1 MSSLRSALQ
10 PLGPHLSE
18 GLLSTET
25 FHQLLA
31 NLELLPEALSSAF
44 GFECPLGT
52 RATSPASIALYAP
65 LATGGPILSGED
77 SVTHLPEQLFR
88 NVAWRRLHAFG
99 ARWTESASRL
109 HVHVPSVRLRFDA
122 GASSPGLPVP
132 DVFVSFNPKT
142 FEPSDTFQKTAESA
156 LHLLLGAPLPFA
168 TSVRIARSLHALPPG
183 SRIVH
188 TGALLSRQSS
198 TVRLCIGGLTGP
210 ALPGYLQGLGWVGNP
225 RSLSGLLNDLQGIVD
240 TFDLSVDIGNEV
252 MPRLIL
258 QCHMRPTQPDGG
270 PGRTQALL
278 DYLVG
283 RSVCTA
289 EQREALLDWTGA
301 PLTQIPDAVLE
312 PTRIARRVGS
322 LQLIHVPGGM
332 LEARAFFGAVQRPFG
347 LAAYRAA
354 RASRA
359 ATLEGA
365 APAASL

>member
-1 MSSLRSALQ
+1 MPSLRSSLQ
-10 PLGPHLSE
+10 PLGPHLSG
-18 GLLSTET
+18 GLLSAGT
-25 FHQLLA
+25 FSQLLA

-52 RATSPASIALYAP
+52 RAMTPASFALYAP

-99 ARWTESASRL
+99 ARWTESTSRL

-122 GASSPGLPVP
+122 GDSSPGIPVP

-142 FEPSDTFQKTAESA
+142 FEASDSFQKTAESA

-183 SRIVH
+183 SRVIH
-188 TGALLSRQSS
+188 AGALLSRQSS
-198 TVRLCIGGLTGP
+198 TVRLCIGGLTGA
-210 ALPGYLQGLGWVGNP
+210 ALPSYLQGLGWVGNP
-225 RSLSGLLNDLQGIVD
+225 RSLSGLLTDLKDIVD

-252 MPRLIL
+252 MPRIIL
-258 QCHMRPTQPDGG
+258 QCHMRSAQAEGG
-270 PGRTQALL
+270 PGRTSALL

-283 RSVCTA
+283 RSLCTA

-301 PLTQIPDAVLE
+301 PLTRLPDDVLE

-347 LAAYRAA
+347 LAAF

-359 ATLEGA
+359 ARAATMQA
-365 APAASL
+365 TAPAPSP